1 MFTYSARLA
10 LLALTAGLTIAG
22 CADNKPATRHP
33 SAGGLSAVTVTGRGQ
48 PSTTTS
54 HSRTAVPAA
63 SAAAQPETGPAGK
76 TGIASCDDYL
86 ASYVAC
92 HRAAGIY
99 SPDQIESRY
108 EQMRRSLFDD
118 AQDPDMRPQLSTRCA
133 ALSNQLRQVLAG
145 KPCSSNAGAAP
156 ASP

>member
-1 MFTYSARLA
+1 MSTYSARLA
-10 LLALTAGLTIAG
+10 LLALATGLTIAG

-33 SAGGLSAVTVTGRGQ
+33 STGTANTAPATARGQLPATGRPRTTAAPTA
-48 PSTTTS
+48 PSQ
-54 HSRTAVPAA
+54 AVQAD
-63 SAAAQPETGPAGK
+63 K
-76 TGIASCDDYL
+76 TGIPSCDDYL

-92 HRAAGIY
+92 HRAAAIY

-108 EQMRRSLFDD
+108 EQMRRSLLDD

-145 KPCSSNAGAAP
+145 KPCSSASTAP
-156 ASP
+156 AGP